1 LSSSELVSTCNG
13 LSTIAT
19 GESLMAMISLML
31 GMLIKVFIADGVLE
45 VSFSFFFSFF
55 LFPFLGSLLD
65 FYVSMRRTVPDG
77 RL

>member
-1 LSSSELVSTCNG
+1 
-13 LSTIAT
+13 
-19 GESLMAMISLML
+19 MAMISLML